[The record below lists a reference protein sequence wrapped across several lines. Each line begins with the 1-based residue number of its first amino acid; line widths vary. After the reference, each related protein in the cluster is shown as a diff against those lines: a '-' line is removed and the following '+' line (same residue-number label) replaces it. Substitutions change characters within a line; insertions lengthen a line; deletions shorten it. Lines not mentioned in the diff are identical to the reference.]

1 MRFLEQA
8 DVGNRTRDLILTMD
22 ALYQLSYV
30 GLVLGILATVALLG
44 ERADTP
50 LERERRQLYEPIRSY
65 PAQLVALLLPCW
77 GW

>member
-1 MRFLEQA
+1 
-8 DVGNRTRDLILTMD
+8 
-22 ALYQLSYV
+22 
-30 GLVLGILATVALLG
+30 VLGILATVALLG